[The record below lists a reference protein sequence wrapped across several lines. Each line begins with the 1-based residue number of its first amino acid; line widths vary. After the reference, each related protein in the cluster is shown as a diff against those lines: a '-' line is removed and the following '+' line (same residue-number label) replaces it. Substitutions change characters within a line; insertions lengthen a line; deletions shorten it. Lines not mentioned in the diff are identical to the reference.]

1 MSKLSKRSMLRASVG
16 FVTAGALAR
25 PYIANAA
32 AKTATVWWA
41 QGFIAEEDASFRN
54 MVAAYE
60 KSSGNTIDYSIV
72 PFAPLNQKVISA
84 LTSGDVPDLISVDG
98 SDRRIVPQNAWLD
111 KLVDMTDV
119 VDMQKSRYHPTALL
133 ATRYYNNVE
142 KKRGIYLAPY
152 KTNVCPFHVWN
163 SLVEKA
169 GYRLSDAPKTWD
181 AFWDFFKPMQQKL
194 RDKGM
199 RGVYALGLQPTT
211 TGPNDGNYLFHGFLI
226 AYGGKDILT
235 SDGKPHLDDPRVR
248 EAVIKALTYIATAYK
263 EGYVPPGAVSWNDA
277 DDNNAFHAKQMIM
290 DFDGTISTELALYH
304 KKEEYEDIVTM
315 GLPRDNAD
323 NLLPSQLAIGGGF
336 IPKGAKNVE
345 VAKDFAKYVI
355 QPEVANAYLKG
366 GLGRWLP
373 AISEVA
379 KTDPFW
385 LDPKDQHVS
394 AYTQQGLFS
403 PTVPQYPV
411 YNPGYA
417 EVEAT
422 QIWGLAEADVL
433 REGMTPQA
441 AAEKA
446 LKRIEQIFAKYPIA
460 QT

>member
-1 MSKLSKRSMLRASVG
+1 
-16 FVTAGALAR
+16 
-25 PYIANAA
+25 
-32 AKTATVWWA
+32 
-41 QGFIAEEDASFRN
+41 
-54 MVAAYE
+54 
-60 KSSGNTIDYSIV
+60 
-72 PFAPLNQKVISA
+72 
-84 LTSGDVPDLISVDG
+84 
-98 SDRRIVPQNAWLD
+98 
-111 KLVDMTDV
+111 
-119 VDMQKSRYHPTALL
+119 
-133 ATRYYNNVE
+133 
-142 KKRGIYLAPY
+142 
-152 KTNVCPFHVWN
+152 
-163 SLVEKA
+163 
-169 GYRLSDAPKTWD
+169 
-181 AFWDFFKPMQQKL
+181 
-194 RDKGM
+194 
-199 RGVYALGLQPTT
+199 
-211 TGPNDGNYLFHGFLI
+211 
-226 AYGGKDILT
+226 
-235 SDGKPHLDDPRVR
+235 
-248 EAVIKALTYIATAYK
+248 
-263 EGYVPPGAVSWNDA
+263 
-277 DDNNAFHAKQMIM
+277 
-290 DFDGTISTELALYH
+290 
-304 KKEEYEDIVTM
+304 M

-345 VAKDFAKYVI
+345 VSKDFAKYVI